1 MAATTT
7 EDSTIQLDGTD
18 PPADD
23 ASGDAAKAKDY
34 LLAKRALTAVNFFVE
49 TNRLEPYAAVYL
61 VDKMGWPKVDFGIV
75 SLVMNVAMV
84 VFQTPAGDLLDKTK
98 RGKKIIT
105 TAAILVA
112 AFTTVMVVW
121 TSNFWA
127 ILFGKT
133 VEGICSTIFLPALMS
148 LLLGISRNEE
158 EIPRFIATTE
168 VSNKIGSFIIVVTCA
183 AISYYTYPDVESM
196 FYLLGAGGLAAAF
209 FTFLIPESA
218 IDHDKARQLDDS
230 GSATDTDELDLEES
244 PEEAPEE
251 AEGKTKASPSRYRD
265 LFKNRSIVLFAVLT
279 FTYHLANAGP
289 APLLAQYV
297 ASITPD
303 DTSLTWTSAIMILWF
318 LPQAATSF
326 LMTYAI
332 DRFDHKRIM
341 TVAFVTVPVR
351 CAAIA
356 LLVEFSNSPWALVS
370 TQTLEGIG
378 AGVYDVMIPIVV
390 QKMTKGSGR
399 FGFAF
404 GFIVA
409 MWRIGHGCSVLLGES
424 LAQSF
429 GYVASFTT
437 LGVIGFLNLVVFV
450 LFFNFDQEPSPV
462 KEEKEIEDRRTLS
475 VTSSSRD
482 FGRTLSVSSSS
493 RDLTRCNSSSRNFG
507 RTLSV
512 SSTRDLTRSNSSSR
526 NFGRT
531 LSVSSARD
539 LTSSNS
545 TTRRVSFISAGS
557 SSRYLV
563 ETIDDLDDEGDEQPL
578 VLAQ

>member
-399 FGFAF
+399 FGFADRLSEPSSVRAVLQF
-404 GFIVA
+404 RSGALARQGGEGDRGQENTVGDLVIEGFRANAVRVLIEQGFDEVQFVVEKFRANAVRVLDQGIDKEQFIVEEFRA
-409 MWRIGHGCSVLLGES
+409 DAVQLILWPKLHRNPGMGPSA
-424 LAQSF
+424 LAWNRQIP
-429 GYVASFTT
+429 
-437 LGVIGFLNLVVFV
+437 L
-450 LFFNFDQEPSPV
+450 
-462 KEEKEIEDRRTLS
+462 
-475 VTSSSRD
+475 
-482 FGRTLSVSSSS
+482 VSSFWRGNLEKNTPKPVEFITGGNTGVGIQTLKN
-493 RDLTRCNSSSRNFG
+493 RD
-507 RTLSV
+507 
-512 SSTRDLTRSNSSSR
+512 
-526 NFGRT
+526 
-531 LSVSSARD
+531 
-539 LTSSNS
+539 
-545 TTRRVSFISAGS
+545 AG
-557 SSRYLV
+557 
-563 ETIDDLDDEGDEQPL
+563 IGGD
-578 VLAQ
+578 